1 MMRPRAIAQHNISH
15 LPVCRYYPAVLCVLE
30 GRAIVLLFACHC
42 TNRSTQINS
51 GFYKGFNDL
60 LAQEIA
66 NIGTENI
73 RFLSPAICP
82 DCASGA
88 NADNMISQQQL
99 YERMDLMCSAGIT
112 DFSVFTFFEVVQ
124 RRANRR
130 LGGTLAERYFRAFE
144 YFRTGTKPITP

>member
-1 MMRPRAIAQHNISH
+1 M
-15 LPVCRYYPAVLCVLE
+15 LLC
-30 GRAIVLLFACHC
+30 AFHC
-42 TNRSTQINS
+42 TNRSTQITS
-51 GFYKGFNDL
+51 GFYKGFNGL

-124 RRANRR
+124 RMSTTNRR
-130 LGGTLAERYFRAFE
+130 LGGTLAERYFKAFE
-144 YFRTGTKPITP
+144 YFRTGIKPITP